1 MTNQDAIVRAAVAA
15 YYAAVRAGDVD
26 AIAPIFAPT
35 AVMRDPVGMP
45 PATDDASRRQRYAG
59 IAATFETFGIFEDQV
74 AVCGYE
80 AAARWTARGATKD
93 GKQVSFEGISTFVFD
108 DDGKIVSMSA
118 YFEIATVMA
127 AMQG

>member
-1 MTNQDAIVRAAVAA
+1 MTHPGTIIRAAVAA
-15 YYAAVRAGDVD
+15 YYAAVRAADVD
-26 AIAPIFAPT
+26 AIAPMFAPA

-74 AVCGYE
+74 AVCGDE
-80 AAARWTARGATKD
+80 AAARWTARGTAKD

-108 DDGKIVSMSA
+108 ADGKIASMSA

-127 AMQG
+127 SVQG

>member
-1 MTNQDAIVRAAVAA
+1 MTHTDATIRTSVAA

-26 AIAPIFAPT
+26 AIAPMFAPG

-59 IAATFETFGIFEDQV
+59 ITATFETFGIFEDQV
-74 AVCGYE
+74 AVCGDE
-80 AAARWTARGATKD
+80 AAARWTARGTAKN
-93 GKQVSFEGISTFVFD
+93 GKPISFEGISTFVFGD
-108 DDGKIVSMSA
+108 GGKIATMSA

-127 AMQG
+127 AMQV

>member
-1 MTNQDAIVRAAVAA
+1 MTDHDATIRTAVAA
-15 YYAAVRAGDVD
+15 YYAAVRAGNVD
-26 AIAPIFAPT
+26 AIAPMFAPT

-74 AVCGYE
+74 AICGDE
-80 AAARWTARGATKD
+80 AAARWTAHGAARN
-93 GKQVSFEGISTFVFD
+93 GKQVAFEGISTFVFD
-108 DDGKIVSMSA
+108 DAGKIASMSA